1 MLHSRDLNKK
11 ISSLHERALRI
22 THEDK
27 ISSFQNFQK
36 KDNSVSVNQKNVK
49 LLGTKMFKI
58 YNNMAP
64 EILNDIFKLRTMSY
78 KLSNHNSFV
87 RRPTYSTFN
96 GTESLS
102 YPGLKIWDPIPH
114 AIKQLDSLEF

>member
-22 THEDK
+22 THGDK

-87 RRPTYSTFN
+87 RRPTYSIFN

-114 AIKQLDSLEF
+114 AIKQLDSL